1 MYLDATNKSISV
13 VLGEAR
19 GAADCDITVSY
30 EDLTPTT
37 FVSGAADLV
46 SNGTTPVVIVAAPA
60 AATQRRVREF
70 NLYNNDN
77 IFHTVTVYYV
87 DGASQRVI
95 WSGVLGPSK
104 ILNYNSGVWNN
115 GVTGTTGL
123 TGATGVTGGTGSIG
137 ASGAA
142 GAIIVLGGILSGT
155 GVPGSGLGVDGDVYI
170 DLSTDIVYKK
180 ITGAWV
186 LQNDIT
192 GATGASGGTGG
203 VGATGPLGIDWLGA
217 YSAITAYDVT
227 DAILFTDGSAYIC
240 ISTTVAGED
249 PVGTPAKWSMIASV
263 GATGAGGVPGA
274 SGGTGGVGGTGTAG
288 ASGAAGAS
296 GVAGGTGGT

>member
-1 MYLDATNKSISV
+1 MYLDAIAKSISV

-19 GAADCDITVSY
+19 
-30 EDLTPTT
+30 
-37 FVSGAADLV
+37 GAADLV

-123 TGATGVTGGTGSIG
+123 TGA
-137 ASGAA
+137 SGA
-142 GAIIVLGGILSGT
+142 
-155 GVPGSGLGVDGDVYI
+155 
-170 DLSTDIVYKK
+170 
-180 ITGAWV
+180 
-186 LQNDIT
+186 
-192 GATGASGGTGG
+192 
-203 VGATGPLGIDWLGA
+203 
-217 YSAITAYDVT
+217 
-227 DAILFTDGSAYIC
+227 
-240 ISTTVAGED
+240 
-249 PVGTPAKWSMIASV
+249 
-263 GATGAGGVPGA
+263 
-274 SGGTGGVGGTGTAG
+274 
-288 ASGAAGAS
+288 
-296 GVAGGTGGT
+296 AGGTGGIGLTGASGAIVITGGILFGTGVPDVSLGTDGEAYVD